1 MQDGITREDNEEA
14 AVAARA
20 DGPNVAVVMRGDGV
34 PLIVMTR
41 EDDGVPLIVPF
52 DYILGS
58 NERWMDPTDM
68 GPLRIGEHDSN
79 AVTTSGG
86 DGGRGGAAPPGVG
99 SSSWAKGDGKGQ
111 VRYEYRGGMTPVVQP
126 PDTNL
131 HQSLRRE
138 YEAQDPR
145 FARRSLAA
153 IENRARRQQQKTV
166 AAWKRRFE
174 KKQPRLETEVSEN

>member
-1 MQDGITREDNEEA
+1 MQDGITREDDGEA

-20 DGPNVAVVMRGDGV
+20 DGPNVAVV
-34 PLIVMTR
+34 IQ
-41 EDDGVPLIVPF
+41 DDGVPLIGMAPQTH
-52 DYILGS
+52 ILGS

-111 VRYEYRGGMTPVVQP
+111 ARDEDRAGMSSFVQP
-126 PDTNL
+126 PNTNF
-131 HQSLRRE
+131 HQNVRRQ

-145 FARRSLAA
+145 FARRSIAA
-153 IENRARRQQQKTV
+153 FENRMRRLRERED
-166 AAWKRRFE
+166 AERERMLERA
-174 KKQPRLETEVSEN
+174 RLEAEVSEN

>member
-1 MQDGITREDNEEA
+1 MQDGTTRGDDEEA

-20 DGPNVAVVMRGDGV
+20 DGPNVAVV
-34 PLIVMTR
+34 IQ
-41 EDDGVPLIVPF
+41 DDGVPLIGMAPQT
-52 DYILGS
+52 YILGS

-111 VRYEYRGGMTPVVQP
+111 VRDEDRAGISSFVQP
-126 PDTNL
+126 PDTNF
-131 HQSLRRE
+131 HQNMRWQ
-138 YEAQDPR
+138 YEARDPR
-145 FARRSLAA
+145 VARR
-153 IENRARRQQQKTV
+153 TV
-166 AAWKRRFE
+166 AAFENRMRRLRE
-174 KKQPRLETEVSEN
+174 RKDAGRERRLERARLETEVSEN